1 MGVEAA
7 YDAGWLYIQAG
18 VQAGCR
24 LQTCR
29 GVSILYSVTV
39 CTVVCNVIV
48 LLQCSG

>member
-1 MGVEAA
+1 MVGVEAA

-24 LQTCR
+24 LQRC
-29 GVSILYSVTV
+29 VTV

-48 LLQCSG
+48 LLQSSG